1 MVNVSVFGSK
11 SKITNDV
18 VTIVEN
24 KYTNA
29 VFTPMFITVW
39 VSGLWL
45 EEKETRAGIMG
56 GLV

>member
-24 KYTNA
+24 KYTNT

-56 GLV
+56 GSV